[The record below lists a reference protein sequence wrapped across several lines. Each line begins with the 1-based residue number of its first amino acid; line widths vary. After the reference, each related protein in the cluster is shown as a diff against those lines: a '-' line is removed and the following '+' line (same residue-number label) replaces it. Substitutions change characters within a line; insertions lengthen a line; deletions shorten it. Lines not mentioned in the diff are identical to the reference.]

1 MAGVKISNLPAAT
14 TPLAGTELVPLVQGG
29 VTVKVAAFN
38 LSTFTA
44 TGTGA
49 VTRQISSKLGD
60 LVTPQDFGAVGD
72 GVADDTTAW
81 TNWGNASG
89 SKYIPAG
96 SYLAYGSVQTYIN
109 GTFTDSY
116 TNYSAGIDANTLS
129 TANTSYT
136 TAVGYRAGKDCD
148 ADYNTF
154 FGAEAGVDVTGELNT
169 AIGYQSLYSCTTGE
183 YNTAVG
189 AYALSNLVSYSNC
202 TGLGSDSAVTANNQ
216 VQLGDSTTTTYA
228 YGAVQNRS
236 DARDKADV
244 RDTVLGL
251 DFVKTLRPVD
261 FRWDYREDYNWS
273 EKDGSKKRSRFHHG
287 LIAQEVAVAC
297 SFMNVEFGG
306 LQDHSISGGKD
317 VMSIGYEELIA
328 PMIKAIQELTV
339 KVESLENQL
348 SNLK

>member
-29 VTVKVAAFN
+29 VTVKVAASN

-60 LVTPQDFGAVGD
+60 LVTPQDFGAIGN

-81 TNWGNASG
+81 TNWQNASG

-96 SYLAYGSVQTYIN
+96 SYLISGSVQTYIN
-109 GTFTDSY
+109 GTFTDNY

-129 TANTSYT
+129 TANTAYT

-216 VQLGDSTTTTYA
+216 VQLGDSATTTYA

-261 FRWDYREDYNWS
+261 FRWDYREDYNWG

-317 VMSIGYEELIA
+317 VLSIGYEELIG
-328 PMIKAIQELTV
+328 PMIKAIQELNA
-339 KVESLENQL
+339 KVEFLESQL